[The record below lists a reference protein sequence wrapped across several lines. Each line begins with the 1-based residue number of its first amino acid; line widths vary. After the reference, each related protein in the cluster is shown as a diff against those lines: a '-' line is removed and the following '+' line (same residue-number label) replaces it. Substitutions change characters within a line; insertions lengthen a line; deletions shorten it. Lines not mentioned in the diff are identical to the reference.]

1 MSGHGPPQRQRTNTI
16 GASICC
22 VEDAE
27 TAARAATDATDA
39 TTDALL
45 CIFNDRITY
54 TAATDA
60 SASYWRRQTNSVYC
74 RVRDIGPCSR

>member
-1 MSGHGPPQRQRTNTI
+1 MIGGQMSGHGPPQRQRTNTI

-54 TAATDA
+54 LLPQPMHLLLIGVVKQTRFTAESET
-60 SASYWRRQTNSVYC
+60 
-74 RVRDIGPCSR
+74 